1 MKCFVTGLTGF
12 VGGYLASHLA
22 SLGAEV
28 FGIGL
33 GSQPDAP
40 FPAIECDILDF
51 DKLAHLAADFE
62 PDFVYHLAA
71 LPNPSE
77 SLERPREY
85 YRVNVQGTVNLLDAL
100 WRNQIDARI
109 LLVSTSQVYGK
120 SAPGVLLS
128 EDSPLEPDN
137 PYASSKR
144 LSEEI
149 ALQYR
154 KQFSSRVVITRPF
167 NHTGP
172 GQSEDF
178 VISDFCRQIAMLELE
193 AAHSG
198 KSDRKMCVGSLKSTL
213 DFLDVRDVVRAY
225 AGLAEKGV
233 EGEIYNICSGVGTEI
248 SEILD
253 TAISLAEVDIELA
266 VSTRKLDMKGDG
278 WLVGNNQK
286 LFSLLDWTPHY
297 TLQQTIADTLKAWRV
312 TLKEIPNPKSQIPN
326 KFQIPNLKPKT

>member
-33 GSQPDAP
+33 DSQPDAP

-51 DKLAHLAADFE
+51 DKLAHLTADFR
-62 PDFVYHLAA
+62 PDVVYHLAA

-77 SLERPREY
+77 SLKRPREY

-109 LLVSTSQVYGK
+109 LVVSSSQVYGK
-120 SAPGVLLS
+120 SAPGCLLS
-128 EDSPLEPDN
+128 ENSPLEPDN

-178 VISDFCRQIAMLELE
+178 VLSDFFRQIAMLELE
-193 AAHSG
+193 AARSG
-198 KSDRKMCVGSLKSTL
+198 KCDRKMCVGNLKSTL

-225 AGLAEKGV
+225 TGLAEKGV

-266 VSTRKLDMKGDG
+266 VSTRKLDKKDDG

-286 LFSLLDWTPHY
+286 LCSLLDWTPHY
-297 TLQQTIADTLKAWRV
+297 TLQQTIADTLDAWRV
-312 TLKEIPNPKSQIPN
+312 TLKKGNSKS
-326 KFQIPNLKPKT
+326 

>member
-33 GSQPDAP
+33 DGQPDAP
-40 FPAIECDILDF
+40 FPAVECDILDF
-51 DKLAHLAADFE
+51 DKLARLTADFK

-77 SLERPREY
+77 SLKRPREY
-85 YRVNVQGTVNLLDAL
+85 YRVNIQGTVNLLEAL
-100 WRNQIDARI
+100 RKNQIDARI

-120 SAPGVLLS
+120 SSPGVLLS
-128 EDSPLEPDN
+128 EDSPLEPSN

-178 VISDFCRQIAMLELE
+178 VLSDFCRQIALLELE
-193 AAHSG
+193 AARSG
-198 KSDRKMCVGSLKSTL
+198 KRDQKILVGNLQSTL
-213 DFLDVRDVVRAY
+213 DFLDVRDVVQAY
-225 AGLAEKGV
+225 SGLAEKGV
-233 EGEIYNICSGVGTEI
+233 EGEIYNICSGVRTEV

-253 TAISLAEVDIELA
+253 TAMSLAKVDIELA
-266 VSTRKLDMKGDG
+266 VSSRKLDKKGDG
-278 WLVGNNQK
+278 WMVGNNQK
-286 LFSLLDWTPHY
+286 LCSLLDWTPHY
-297 TLQQTIADTLKAWRV
+297 TLQQTITDTLNAWRV
-312 TLKEIPNPKSQIPN
+312 TLKKGNSKS
-326 KFQIPNLKPKT
+326 

>member
-33 GSQPDAP
+33 DSQPDAP
-40 FPAIECDILDF
+40 FTAVECDILDF
-51 DKLAHLAADFE
+51 DQLVGLTADFQ
-62 PDFVYHLAA
+62 PDSVYHLAA
-71 LPNPSE
+71 LPNPSQ
-77 SLERPREY
+77 SLKEPREY

-100 WRNQIDARI
+100 RKNQIDARI
-109 LLVSTSQVYGK
+109 LLISTSQVYGN
-120 SAPGVLLS
+120 SSPGVLLS
-128 EDSPLEPDN
+128 EDAPLEPNN

-178 VISDFCRQIAMLELE
+178 VLSDFCRQIALLELE
-193 AAHSG
+193 AARSG
-198 KSDRKMCVGSLKSTL
+198 KSDQKILVGNLKSTL
-213 DFLDVRDVVRAY
+213 DFLDVRDVVQAY
-225 AGLAEKGV
+225 SGLAEEGV
-233 EGEIYNICSGVGTEI
+233 EGEIYNICSGVGTEV

-253 TAISLAEVDIELA
+253 TAIALAEVDIELE
-266 VSTRKLDMKGDG
+266 VSARKLDKKGEG

-286 LFSLLDWTPHY
+286 LCSLLDWTPRY
-297 TLQQTIADTLKAWRV
+297 SLQQTITDTLNAWRV
-312 TLKEIPNPKSQIPN
+312 LLKNQPS
-326 KFQIPNLKPKT
+326 

>member
-33 GSQPDAP
+33 DSQPDAP
-40 FPAIECDILDF
+40 FTAVECDILDF
-51 DKLAHLAADFE
+51 DQLVGLTADFQ
-62 PDFVYHLAA
+62 PDSVYHLAA
-71 LPNPSE
+71 LPNPSQ
-77 SLERPREY
+77 SLKEPREY

-100 WRNQIDARI
+100 RKNQIDARI
-109 LLVSTSQVYGK
+109 LLISTSQVYGN
-120 SAPGVLLS
+120 SSPGVLLS
-128 EDSPLEPDN
+128 EDAPLEPNN

-178 VISDFCRQIAMLELE
+178 VLSDFCRQIALLELE
-193 AAHSG
+193 AARSG
-198 KSDRKMCVGSLKSTL
+198 KSDQKILVGNLKSTL
-213 DFLDVRDVVRAY
+213 DFLDVRDVVQAY
-225 AGLAEKGV
+225 SGLADEGV
-233 EGEIYNICSGVGTEI
+233 EGEIYNICSGVGTEV

-253 TAISLAEVDIELA
+253 TAIALAEVDIELE
-266 VSTRKLDMKGDG
+266 VSARKLDKKGEG

-286 LFSLLDWTPHY
+286 LCSLLDWTPRY
-297 TLQQTIADTLKAWRV
+297 SLQQTITDTLNAWRV
-312 TLKEIPNPKSQIPN
+312 LLKNQPS
-326 KFQIPNLKPKT
+326 